1 MLGFDSVSFSW
12 PAQRLLHDFSLT
24 FAEGKTTALLGASGI
39 GKSSLL
45 QLLAGLRPIE
55 QGKILVDRSQIAWMG
70 QQDQLYPWLSVMDNV
85 LLPSTLTGQPPD
97 RHRAEYLLERVG
109 LAHRIS
115 VKPHQLSG
123 GMRQRV
129 ALARTLYTDR
139 SVILM
144 DEPFAML
151 DAITKLRLQ
160 TLTGELVKGK
170 TVIMVT
176 HDPAE
181 ACRLAE
187 EIILLHHS
195 PIEVTVLAAPAGAP
209 PRPAD
214 DLGLLTAQAALLTR
228 LEAYDISSE

>member
-1 MLGFDSVSFSW
+1 MLGFEEVSFSW
-12 PAQRLLHDFSLT
+12 SDQRLLQDFSLI
-24 FAEGKTTALLGASGI
+24 FAEGKTTAILGASGI

-55 QGKILVDRSQIAWMG
+55 RGRILVERSQIAWMG
-70 QQDQLYPWLSVMDNV
+70 QQDQLYPWLSVVDNV

-97 RHRAEYLLERVG
+97 RRHAEYLLEKVG
-109 LAHRIS
+109 LAHRLS

-129 ALARTLYTDR
+129 ALARTLYSNR
-139 SVILM
+139 PVILM

-151 DAITKLRLQ
+151 DAMTKLRLQ
-160 TLTGELVKGK
+160 TLTGKLLKGK

-187 EIILLHHS
+187 EILLLHSS
-195 PIEVTVLAAPAGAP
+195 PLAVTALAAPLGEP

-228 LEAYDISSE
+228 LEAYEISSE